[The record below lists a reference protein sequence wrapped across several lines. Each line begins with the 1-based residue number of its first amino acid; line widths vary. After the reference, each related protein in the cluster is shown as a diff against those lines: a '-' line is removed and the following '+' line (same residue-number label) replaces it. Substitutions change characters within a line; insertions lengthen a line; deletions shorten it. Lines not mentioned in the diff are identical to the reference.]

1 LNVLDELNEPSEP
14 SNRVRWLGAVLILVA
29 LAALIW
35 QALLAG
41 QGDELP
47 PLEPVITESAPTRL
61 SLGEMLA
68 SADTSRFSA
77 QAASAAAAAALAASA
92 TIPPN
97 EAEICGVGRVKAD
110 DSGAPLKL
118 DAIQQAAQ
126 QARERLLP
134 VLANDA
140 DETARALGLFLQS
153 TGSPKV
159 ADAAVPA
166 SASARDSLAR
176 MAVATRSPQTYALAL
191 RACQGQ
197 RGAGTCQMLSAEQWV
212 QLDPGN
218 AMLWLQVATDAQVRG
233 DAAAVAEALYRA
245 SNATSADL
253 YLGSIASMAL
263 AKLPTDVR
271 LPERGALA
279 AELLAIQANGVTP
292 HLVASQ
298 YCSVTAVHDSNRQQ
312 VCASLAEVLARK
324 GGTLTDAGLS
334 ATIGQRV
341 GWPAERVAA
350 ARDEVSAMAQLQK
363 QSVPAPNTAWSCAS
377 LVQMTNQIAQVGQG
391 GELNTMR
398 NALKRSA
405 DDAATLAKRYREAEA
420 RRATQ
425 AASPASGA
433 SSAPP

>member
-1 LNVLDELNEPSEP
+1 MIVEDEEP
-14 SNRVRWLGAVLILVA
+14 SNRVRWLGAALILVA

-35 QALLAG
+35 QAMLAG

-47 PLEPVITESAPTRL
+47 PLEPVIADAPTTRL
-61 SLGEMLA
+61 SLNEMLA
-68 SADTSRFSA
+68 SADTSRLTA
-77 QAASAAAAAALAASA
+77 QAASAAAAAMAASA

-118 DAIQQAAQ
+118 DVIQQAAQ

-134 VLANDA
+134 VLASDA
-140 DETARALGLFLQS
+140 DETVRALGLFLQS
-153 TGSPKV
+153 TGSSS
-159 ADAAVPA
+159 ASEAAVPA
-166 SASARDSLAR
+166 GASARDALAR
-176 MAVATRSPQTYALAL
+176 MAVATRSPKTYGLAI

-197 RGAGTCQMLSAEQWV
+197 RGEGACQMLSAEQWV

-218 AMLWLQVATDAQVRG
+218 AMLWLQAATDAQVRS

-245 SNATSADL
+245 SHATTADW
-253 YLGSIASMAL
+253 YAGSIASMAL

-279 AELLAIQANGVTP
+279 AELLTLQANGVTP

-312 VCASLAEVLARK
+312 VCSALAEVLAQK
-324 GGTLTDAGLS
+324 GSTLTDAGLS

-350 ARDEVSAMAQLQK
+350 ARDEVSALSQLQK
-363 QSVPAPNTAWSCAS
+363 QSVPAPNSAWSCAS
-377 LVQMTNQIAQVGQG
+377 MIQTTNQIAQVGQG
-391 GELNTMR
+391 GELNMMR
-398 NALKRSA
+398 NALKRST
-405 DDAATLAKRYREAEA
+405 DDAATLAKRYRDTET
-420 RRATQ
+420 RRAAQ
-425 AASPASGA
+425 AASSLASGA
-433 SSAPP
+433 SSASP

>member
-1 LNVLDELNEPSEP
+1 MSVLDELNEPSEP

-35 QALLAG
+35 QAMLAG

-47 PLEPVITESAPTRL
+47 PAEPVIADSAPSRL

-68 SADTSRFSA
+68 SADTSKLSA
-77 QAASAAAAAALAASA
+77 QAASAATAAALAASA

-118 DAIQQAAQ
+118 DVIQQAAQ

-140 DETARALGLFLQS
+140 DETTRALGLLLQS
-153 TGSPKV
+153 TGSPS
-159 ADAAVPA
+159 AGSAAVPA
-166 SASARDSLAR
+166 HASARDSLAR
-176 MAVATRSPQTYALAL
+176 LAVATRSPQTYALAM

-197 RGAGTCQMLSAEQWV
+197 RGEGACQMLSADQWV
-212 QLDPGN
+212 QLDSGN

-245 SNATSADL
+245 SQATSADW
-253 YLGSIASMAL
+253 YAGSIASMAL
-263 AKLPTDVR
+263 AKLPADMR

-279 AELLAIQANGVTP
+279 AELLAIQAGGSTP

-298 YCSVTAVHDSNRQQ
+298 YCSVTAVRDSNRQQ
-312 VCASLAEVLARK
+312 VCSVLAEVLARK
-324 GGTLTDAGLS
+324 GSTLTDASLS

-341 GWPAERVAA
+341 GWAAERVAA
-350 ARDEVSAMAQLQK
+350 ARDEVSAMYQLQK
-363 QSVPAPNTAWSCAS
+363 QSVPTPNSAWSCAS
-377 LVQMTNQIAQVGQG
+377 LIQMVNQIAQVGQA

>member
-1 LNVLDELNEPSEP
+1 MSVEDQQSEP

-47 PLEPVITESAPTRL
+47 PPEPVIADTAPTRL
-61 SLGEMLA
+61 SLNEMLA
-68 SADTSRFSA
+68 SADTSRFAA
-77 QAASAAAAAALAASA
+77 QAASAAAAAMAASA
-92 TIPPN
+92 VIPPN

-110 DSGAPLKL
+110 DSGAPLNL
-118 DAIQQAAQ
+118 EAIQRAAQ

-140 DETARALGLFLQS
+140 DETARAVGLFLQS
-153 TGSPKV
+153 TGRSS
-159 ADAAVPA
+159 ATDATLPA
-166 SASARDSLAR
+166 GASARDALAR
-176 MAVATRSPQTYALAL
+176 MAVATRSPQTYGLAI

-197 RGAGTCQMLSAEQWV
+197 RGDGACQMLSAEQWV

-218 AMLWLQVATDAQVRG
+218 AMPWLQVATDAQVRG

-245 SNATSADL
+245 SNATTADS
-253 YLGSIASMAL
+253 YAGSFASLAL
-263 AKLPTDVR
+263 AKLPADVR

-279 AELLAIQANGVTP
+279 AELLTLQANGATP

-312 VCASLAEVLARK
+312 VCSALAEVLARK
-324 GGTLTDAGLS
+324 GGTLTDASLS

-350 ARDEVSAMAQLQK
+350 ARDEVSAMYQLQK
-363 QSVPAPNTAWSCAS
+363 QSVPAPNTAWGCAS
-377 LVQMTNQIAQVGQG
+377 MIQMVNQIAQVGQG

-398 NALKRSA
+398 NALKRST
-405 DDAATLAKRYREAEA
+405 DDAASLAKRYRDTEA
-420 RRATQ
+420 RRTAQ
-425 AASPASGA
+425 AASSPASAA
-433 SSAPP
+433 SSASL